1 MPPQG
6 EKERGTIMLKNKK
19 MLKMIALAVVAM
31 FVLGV
36 GGMAVM
42 QTGTGHAATP
52 NSNVGKVNM
61 QALMTGH
68 PDYAAAQEN
77 FKKESAQAE
86 KDFNEKTATMA
97 NDKEK
102 QDYAT
107 QLQQRLQM
115 KEKELITSIQ
125 DKVNAAI
132 KEVADAKGLTV
143 VLPEQVVV
151 YGGQDIT
158 QDVLKKFSK

>member
-1 MPPQG
+1 
-6 EKERGTIMLKNKK
+6 MLKNKK
-19 MLKMIALAVVAM
+19 MLKMVALAVVAM

-36 GGMAVM
+36 AGMAVM
-42 QTGTGHAATP
+42 QTGTGYAAP
-52 NSNVGKVNM
+52 SSNVGKVDI

-68 PDYAAAQEN
+68 PDYAKAQET
-77 FKKESAQAE
+77 FTKEREQAE
-86 KDFNEKTATMA
+86 KDFNEKSATMT

-102 QDYAT
+102 QEYAA
-107 QLQQRLQM
+107 QLQQRLQL
-115 KEKELITSIQ
+115 KEKELIVSIQ

-132 KEVADAKGLTV
+132 KEVADAKGLAV

-158 QDVLKKFSK
+158 QDVLKKFGK

>member
-1 MPPQG
+1 
-6 EKERGTIMLKNKK
+6 MLKNKK

-31 FVLGV
+31 FVLGI
-36 GGMAVM
+36 GGLAIM
-42 QTGTGHAATP
+42 QTGTSHAAA
-52 NSNVGKVNM
+52 SSSSIGKVNT

-68 PDYAAAQEN
+68 PDYAAAVEAM
-77 FKKESAQAE
+77 KKEEEQASA
-86 KDFNEKTATMA
+86 DFKEKTAAMTT
-97 NDKEK
+97 DKEK
-102 QDYAT
+102 QEYGA

-115 KEKELITSIQ
+115 KERELITAIQ

-132 KEVADAKGLTV
+132 KEVAEAKGLTV

-158 QDVLKKFSK
+158 QDVLKKFGK

>member
-1 MPPQG
+1 
-6 EKERGTIMLKNKK
+6 MLKNKK
-19 MLKMIALAVVAM
+19 LLKMIALAVVAL

-42 QTGTGHAATP
+42 QNGTGHAANAT
-52 NSNVGKVNM
+52 SSVGKVNM

-68 PDYAAAQEN
+68 PDYATAQES
-77 FKKESAQAE
+77 FKKENEQAK
-86 KDFNEKTATMA
+86 KDFEEKTATMS

-102 QDYAT
+102 QEYAA

-115 KEKELITSIQ
+115 KEKELITDIQ
-125 DKVNAAI
+125 NKVNAAI
-132 KEVADAKGLTV
+132 KDVADAKGLSV
-143 VLPEQVVV
+143 VLPDQAVVF
-151 YGGQDIT
+151 GGQDIT